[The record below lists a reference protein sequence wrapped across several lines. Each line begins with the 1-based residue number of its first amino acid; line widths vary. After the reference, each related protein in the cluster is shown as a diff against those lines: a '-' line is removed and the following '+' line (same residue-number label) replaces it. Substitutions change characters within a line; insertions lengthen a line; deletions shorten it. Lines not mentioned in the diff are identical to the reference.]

1 MRLSTPKLLMSLA
14 VLALAGQSYAGGI
27 YLYETG
33 TEDVGLAN
41 AGVAARAQDAST
53 VVSNPAG
60 MTQLSGNQML
70 LAGQMLYGD
79 LPYTPERPN
88 LKGSDP
94 VVGWLPGGSAY
105 YSHSLSNDLKLGVG
119 FYGNFGLSLDFDS
132 DWAGRTLVKQATMMG
147 LTLQPAVGYRVN
159 DKVSLGAGLGINYG
173 IFELTR
179 DNFVGGGESSQKD
192 HDWATNLRLGATFA
206 PASAT
211 RLGVTYASKVDYKF
225 AVDKTGSV
233 PITGNSWSLPVGLGV
248 AAPQQLMF
256 SGVQRIDSKLSL
268 LGNIGWQDWSQFSD
282 MDINAGNVSGS
293 SPLQLQDS
301 WHFAVGAQYQLQP
314 ATRLNAGIAFDNS
327 MYKDNNQISL
337 TMPTADS
344 WRFGVGIQ
352 QQLDNKASLGASFE
366 YLDSKNACAQSP
378 AILAG
383 CYNNPK
389 MYFMA
394 VNYGYRF

>member
-1 MRLSTPKLLMSLA
+1 MKKAKLQSL
-14 VLALAGQSYAGGI
+14 VGLTILALVGQAQAGGL

-41 AGVAARAQDAST
+41 AGSAARAQDAST

-60 MTQLSGNQML
+60 MTQLSGNQL
-70 LAGQMLYGD
+70 LVAGQMLYGD
-79 LPYTPERPN
+79 LPYSMERPQ

-119 FYGNFGLSLDFDS
+119 FYGNFGLSLDFDA
-132 DWAGRTLVKQATMMG
+132 DWAGHNLVKQATMMG
-147 LTLQPAVGYRVN
+147 LTLQPAMAYRVN

-225 AVDKTGSV
+225 AVDKSGSV
-233 PITGNSWSLPVGLGV
+233 PITGNSWSLPIGLGV
-248 AAPQQLMF
+248 SAPQQLMF

-293 SPLQLQDS
+293 SPLQLQDT
-301 WHFAVGAQYQLQP
+301 WHFAVGAQYQLQA
-314 ATRLNAGIAFDNS
+314 ATRLNAGIAFDNG
-327 MYKDNNQISL
+327 MYQNANKASL
-337 TMPTADS
+337 TMPSGDS
-344 WRFGVGIQ
+344 WRFGVGVQ
-352 QQLDNKASLGASFE
+352 QQLDNKASIGASFE
-366 YLDSKNACAQSP
+366 YLDSKNVCAESP

-389 MYFMA
+389 MYFIA